1 MVNHLRN
8 KNSSPGTPGPV
19 YAMARAVEIK
29 TKTERSLRKK
39 TGAPGKWKKKQ
50 IKELRKLVA
59 RVSDEIYRRKHWRK
73 ATAKEKRIAEK
84 LKKKANSDLNK
95 LKDLMIAK

>member
-19 YAMARAVEIK
+19 YAMARPVKIK

-39 TGAPGKWKKKQ
+39 KKTKENRRARKMKKK
-50 IKELRKLVA
+50 
-59 RVSDEIYRRKHWRK
+59 
-73 ATAKEKRIAEK
+73 T
-84 LKKKANSDLNK
+84 N
-95 LKDLMIAK
+95 

>member
-19 YAMARAVEIK
+19 YAMARPVKIK

-39 TGAPGKWKKKQ
+39 KKT
-50 IKELRKLVA
+50 KENRRVRKM
-59 RVSDEIYRRKHWRK
+59 
-73 ATAKEKRIAEK
+73 
-84 LKKKANSDLNK
+84 KKNK
-95 LKDLMIAK
+95 LKS